1 MLLLVQLVLVL
12 SMASKHACWG
22 FTHTN
27 SRNTLRT
34 APQPLSYFGSST
46 SSVLCS
52 SQTSSDAEAATIF
65 PGTVKWF
72 DTKKGFGFLTRDS
85 DGEDFFVHQS
95 VIQADGFRDLTDA
108 AAVEFQLA
116 TNPETG
122 KVNAIMVT
130 GPDGVPLSRCSWNRA
145 KSQRRRGPWKSKEAV
160 REQKLARGFAFKQ
173 RETDDD
179 GPTADAAAA

>member
-12 SMASKHACWG
+12 SLASNHVCWG

-27 SRNTLRT
+27 RNTLGSLQT

-46 SSVLCS
+46 SSVLRS
-52 SQTSSDAEAATIF
+52 SSDEEATTTATTIF

-95 VIQADGFRDLTDA
+95 AIQADGFRDLTDA
-108 AAVEFQLA
+108 AAIEFQLE
-116 TNPETG
+116 TNPDTG

-130 GPDGVPLSRCSWNRA
+130 GPDGVPL
-145 KSQRRRGPWKSKEAV
+145 
-160 REQKLARGFAFKQ
+160 ARGFAFKQ

-179 GPTADAAAA
+179 APGADAAAA

>member
-52 SQTSSDAEAATIF
+52 SQTSSDEEAATIF

-130 GPDGVPLSRCSWNRA
+130 GPDGVPL
-145 KSQRRRGPWKSKEAV
+145 
-160 REQKLARGFAFKQ
+160 ARGFAFKQ

-179 GPTADAAAA
+179 GPGADAAAGLGVSKAYELDSGRFAKSDSGFGRK